1 MRGYK
6 SSAGRLARL
15 FKHSRDAWKEKA
27 IERQKRLRALGIKV
41 RDLIQSRERWKAKA
55 KALQQELEQLKRER
69 PGAMGETTVNGPVEV
84 LGGTTLSSEM
94 KKSALLAPSGH
105 RYPTYIIQLGIQQ
118 VTRALNSLL
127 GSQKS
132 FELFAQFFAIPSPS
146 FNSIR
151 TWLLRL
157 GLYQLQREHERR
169 SDWIMIL
176 DLTIELGPVKCL
188 VILGIPAARLSETGF
203 ALQHQDVE
211 VLAIEVLF
219 HSTGEVIHQV
229 LVDITEQVGHPL
241 QILSD
246 HGSDVKKGVELYQEQ
261 EHPELIYTYDVTHQ
275 MALLLKHELEND
287 DRYHAFLQHCSLTRQ
302 RVQQTELYFLA
313 PPKQRT
319 KARYLNMDTHVQWA
333 EHVLYYQEQDDF
345 SQVSPAFLWDAKTI
359 SAAPNGLDE
368 QTRAQLSVMEQKP
381 YPDAQTFLST
391 LSQYVAP
398 EVLEQHGTAI
408 CQAAS
413 VGRRRFQ
420 DKLGWVAD
428 YQEDVA
434 TYAQLVEIV
443 HTVEKQVKQKGLNQD
458 SQAIFVESIKNVP
471 LTPRVQHFKEQVVE
485 YLAHEGS
492 KIPEDKTLL
501 ATSDI
506 IESIFGKYKLFSS
519 ERPLK
524 EIGKMV
530 LTIPVFASRITS
542 DLVKKAMESV
552 RRIDVEAWS
561 DRVFGQSMLS
571 KRRAVFDQQKT
582 TQKLCEKPP

>member
-15 FKHSRDAWKEKA
+15 FKRSRGAWKEKA
-27 IERQKRLRALGIKV
+27 LERQKRIRALWVRV
-41 RDLIQSRERWKAKA
+41 RDLIQSREQWKAKA
-55 KALQQELEQLKRER
+55 KSLQRELEQLKEER
-69 PGAMGETTVNGPVEV
+69 CDAKENDTMETLEETTM
-84 LGGTTLSSEM
+84 SSETVE
-94 KKSALLAPSGH
+94 SALSVPKGH
-105 RYPTYIIQLGIQQ
+105 RYPTYIMQLGIQQ
-118 VTRALNSLL
+118 VIQALNSLR

-132 FELFAQFFAIPSPS
+132 IKLFAQFFAIPSPS

-176 DLTIELGPVKCL
+176 DLTIELGAVKCL

-203 ALQHQDVE
+203 ALQHQHVE
-211 VLAIEVLF
+211 VLAIKVLS
-219 HSTGEVIHQV
+219 HSNSEIIHQTLIDV
-229 LVDITEQVGHPL
+229 TERVGHPI

-246 HGSDVKKGVELYQEQ
+246 HGSDVKKGVELYREGQ
-261 EHPELIYTYDVTHQ
+261 HPDLIYTYDVTHQ

-287 DRYHAFLQHCSLTRQ
+287 DRYHAFLHHCSQTRQ
-302 RVQQTELYFLA
+302 QVQQTELYFLV

-319 KARYLNMDTHVQWA
+319 KARYLNMDAGVHWA
-333 EHVLYYQEQDDF
+333 KQVLRYQEQGDF
-345 SQVSPAFLWDAKTI
+345 AQISSVFLWDDKTI
-359 SAAPNGLDE
+359 SAVADDLEE
-368 QTRAQLSVMEQKP
+368 QTLAQLSAMERKA
-381 YPDAQTFLST
+381 YPDAQTFTSA
-391 LSQYVAP
+391 LSQHIAP
-398 EVLEQHGTAI
+398 QVLEQHGPAI

-420 DKLGWVAD
+420 EKLNWVAS
-428 YQEDVA
+428 YQEDIA
-434 TYAQLVEIV
+434 TYAQLSEMV
-443 HTVEKQVKQKGLNQD
+443 HTVEKQVKQKGLNQA
-458 SQAIFVESIKNVP
+458 SQTTFVESTKTMP
-471 LTPRVQHFKEQVVE
+471 LTPRTQQFKEQIVE
-485 YLAHEGS
+485 YLAQEGRQ
-492 KIPEDKTLL
+492 IPENQTLL

-530 LTIPVFASRITS
+530 LTIPVFTSKITS
-542 DLVKKAMESV
+542 DLIKKAMESV
-552 RRIDVEAWS
+552 RRIDVEQWAE
-561 DRVFGQSMLS
+561 RVFGQSMLS

-582 TQKLCEKPP
+582 TQKLCENPP